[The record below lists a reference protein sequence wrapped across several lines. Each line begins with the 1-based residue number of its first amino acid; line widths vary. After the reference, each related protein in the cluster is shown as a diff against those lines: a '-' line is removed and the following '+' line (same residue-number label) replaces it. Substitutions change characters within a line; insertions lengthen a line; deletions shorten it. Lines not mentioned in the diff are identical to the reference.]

1 MADLFGILCERG
13 YVAGFSEPIA
23 EVQAL
28 LTGQT
33 TVYQGFDP
41 TAASLHV
48 GHLESLMIL
57 HRLQQAGH
65 RVIFLLGGATALVG
79 DPSGRDEGRPLL
91 SAAEVQTNAQAIRR
105 QVQDMGLLRFD
116 ETEPGQTPALMLN
129 NADWLDLGLLTYL
142 REVTRHFSVNA
153 MLRRETFARRLADQ
167 RNLSLLEFLYPT
179 LQGYDF
185 LYLFDRYDCR
195 LQVGGADQWGNI
207 LDGIDLVRR
216 TREATVHALVFPLL
230 LDSSGQKMGKT
241 SAGQTVWLDAQR
253 TSPFA
258 FYQYWLTCPDQDV
271 KRNLEMFTFLPIAE
285 VERIVAG
292 HPRQAQHRLA
302 FEVTAIVHG
311 VEAAQQAQEDALAA
325 FGGAPAVPQQI
336 PTLALPAEAMASG
349 LPLLQVLRRGEATPS
364 LSAGRRLIQQGGV
377 RLNGQVVSDVERLLT
392 ADDFRPANG
401 ELSALVRYGK
411 GKALKIVLSEQASAP
426 A

>member
-1 MADLFGILCERG
+1 MTDLFGILCERG
-13 YVAGFSEPIA
+13 YVAGFSEPVA
-23 EVQAL
+23 ELQAL
-28 LTGQT
+28 LAGQT

-41 TAASLHV
+41 TADSLHV
-48 GHLESLMIL
+48 GHLQSLMVL

-91 SAAEVQTNAQAIRR
+91 SAAEVQANAQAIRR
-105 QVQDMGLLRFD
+105 QVQHMGLLRFD
-116 ETEPGQTPALMLN
+116 GAEAGGTPALLLN

-179 LQGYDF
+179 LQAYDF
-185 LYLFDRYDCR
+185 LHLFDRYGCR

-207 LDGIDLVRR
+207 LDGIELIRR
-216 TREATVHALVFPLL
+216 TRKAEVHGMVFPLL
-230 LDSSGQKMGKT
+230 LDSNGQKMGKT

-253 TSPFA
+253 TSPFV

-271 KRNLEMFTFLPIAE
+271 KRNLEIFTFLPIAE

-325 FGGAPAVPQQI
+325 FGATGAAAQQV
-336 PTLALPAEAMASG
+336 PTLTLRAQELASG
-349 LPLLQVLRRGEATPS
+349 VSLLQALRRGEAVPS

-377 RLNGQVVSDVERLLT
+377 RLNGQTVADPERLLT
-392 ADDFRPANG
+392 AADFRSAHG
-401 ELSALVRYGK
+401 EHSLLVRYGR
-411 GKALKIVLSEQASAP
+411 GKALKLVLTE
-426 A
+426 